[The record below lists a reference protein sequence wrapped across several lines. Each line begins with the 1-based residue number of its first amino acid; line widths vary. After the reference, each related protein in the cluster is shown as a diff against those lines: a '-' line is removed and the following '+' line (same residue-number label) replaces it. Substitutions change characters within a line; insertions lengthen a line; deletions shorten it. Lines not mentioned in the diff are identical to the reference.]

1 MKSYLAVTALSLAAF
16 SAQAKDLV
24 DTAVDAGQFKTLA
37 AALDKAGLVPTLK
50 GKGPFTVFAPTDAAF
65 AKVPKGDL
73 DALLADKAK
82 LTAVLTYHVV
92 PGTVMAKDVKSGKV
106 KTVQGSELTLA
117 ASGGGVMVDN
127 AQVVKADIVADNG
140 VIHVIDSVVIPK

>member
-50 GKGPFTVFAPTDAAF
+50 GKGPFTVFAPNDAAF

-106 KTVQGSELTLA
+106 KTVRQRTDLGRQR
-117 ASGGGVMVDN
+117 GRGHGR
-127 AQVVKADIVADNG
+127 
-140 VIHVIDSVVIPK
+140 

>member
-1 MKSYLAVTALSLAAF
+1 M
-16 SAQAKDLV
+16 
-24 DTAVDAGQFKTLA
+24 
-37 AALDKAGLVPTLK
+37 K
-50 GKGPFTVFAPTDAAF
+50 GKGPFTVFAPNDAAF

-140 VIHVIDSVVIPK
+140 VIHVIDSVLLPGS